1 MAAVRLHG
9 SRECMTQ
16 NAMASTA
23 FPAATEAAVEIFH
36 SGGNA
41 MDAAVA
47 AAWAL
52 AVCEPGS
59 SGLGGKTLMLIHF
72 ATGRNVVIDGH
83 SQAPAAVSKK
93 RVRRSQQKKGYL
105 ACTIPATVATLGY
118 AHRLYGVLP
127 LQRVM
132 EPAIRLAEQGYP
144 VTRLHSRQLKWC
156 LADLQA
162 SPTASAL
169 FLEMGRPFME
179 GDMFRQPILARTLR
193 RLAQF
198 GTDDFYK
205 GGIARDIVEDMTE
218 HGGLITQRDLEG
230 CALPVERNPVTTSYR
245 GHQVVSVPPPGGGL
259 QVLLALKILENCS
272 PAELRDDTHG
282 WYKIIAQVIH
292 AVFRQCE
299 SLPVTVENLTPSIF
313 KWFSSEER
321 AAEIFRG
328 LNRPNA
334 GSLLQNPK
342 QDEPGETTHLCTGDS
357 HGNVV
362 SLTQSIQSL
371 FGAKVA
377 NERLGFL
384 YNNYLS
390 TCPRYHHPYQLAGR
404 CIPRSNAAPT
414 IVLMNRSC
422 STGTPDGGPQSQWR
436 PTLGLGAAGSRRI
449 TSAILQVISSVIDR
463 GLSLAEAVNSP
474 RVHVMLSG
482 KVHIEKSPVAS
493 DLQEHFAKRFGEVRI
508 RARHSYYMGAVQAIH
523 FGQDGSLIGMADPR
537 RDGTSGGI

>member
-1 MAAVRLHG
+1 MAA
-9 SRECMTQ
+9 
-16 NAMASTA
+16 TA
-23 FPAATEAAVEIFH
+23 FPSATDAAVEIFQ

-41 MDAAVA
+41 IDAAVA

-52 AVCEPGS
+52 AVCEPSG

-72 ATGRNVVIDGH
+72 AAGRNVVIDGH

-93 RVRRSQQKKGYL
+93 RVKRSQQKKGYL
-105 ACTIPATVATLGY
+105 ATTIPATVATLGY
-118 AHRLYGVLP
+118 AHRLYGALP

-132 EPAIRLAEQGYP
+132 EPAIRLAEEGYP

-156 LADLQA
+156 LADLRA
-162 SPTASAL
+162 SPTANAL
-169 FLEMGRPFME
+169 FLAGGRPFME
-179 GDMFRQPILARTLR
+179 GNMFRQPILARTLR

-205 GGIARDIVEDMTE
+205 GGIGRDIVEDMTE
-218 HGGLITQRDLEG
+218 HGGLITQQDLED
-230 CALPVERNPVTTSYR
+230 CALPIERNPVTTSYR
-245 GHQVVSVPPPGGGL
+245 GHQVISVPPPGGGL

-272 PAELRDDTHG
+272 PAELRDETHG
-282 WYKIIAQVIH
+282 WYKIIAQVLR
-292 AVFRQCE
+292 AVFRECD
-299 SLPVTVENLTPSIF
+299 SSPVTLENLTPSAF
-313 KWFSSEER
+313 KWFLSDER
-321 AAEIFRG
+321 AAEIFRS
-328 LNRPNA
+328 LNWRNA
-334 GSLLQNPK
+334 GLSLQKPK

-357 HGNVV
+357 RGNAV

-377 NERLGFL
+377 NEKLGFL
-384 YNNYLS
+384 YNNCLS

-414 IVLMNRSC
+414 IVLTNRSC
-422 STGTPDGGPQSQWR
+422 STGAPDEGPPSDWR
-436 PTLGLGAAGSRRI
+436 PILVLGAAGSRRI
-449 TSAILQVISSVIDR
+449 TAAILQVTSSVIDR

-474 RVHVMLSG
+474 REHVMLSG
-482 KVHIEKSPVAS
+482 KVHIEKSSVAS
-493 DLQEHFAKRFGEVRI
+493 DLREHFAKRFGEVRI
-508 RARHSYYMGAVQAIH
+508 RARHSYYMGAVQAIQ